1 MGGEAI
7 LKMGLRNWRAPHI
20 FLAHGVQ
27 GLHNPGDLGLETPQA
42 AVIGVRRQAEITRIF
57 DLREEAVVPAI
68 KRLRLSFGWNRPTR
82 HLFLREEQV
91 LESTFNIESQQTIIC
106 GTDAQGRRQRLD
118 PTDASEA
125 ASQECFFFKI
135 LQDERGNS
143 WAFGIWPFSACQL
156 ENGNYPVCVSCKAPR
171 QTTVFLDF
179 SLFADGSPQAG
190 HNCESRDDVLRTR
203 VTESH
208 S

>member
-27 GLHNPGDLGLETPQA
+27 GLHDPGDLGLETPQA

-68 KRLRLSFGWNRPTR
+68 KRLRFSICWNWPAR

-91 LESTFNIESQQTIIC
+91 LESTVNFESQQTII
-106 GTDAQGRRQRLD
+106 
-118 PTDASEA
+118 
-125 ASQECFFFKI
+125 
-135 LQDERGNS
+135 
-143 WAFGIWPFSACQL
+143 
-156 ENGNYPVCVSCKAPR
+156 
-171 QTTVFLDF
+171 
-179 SLFADGSPQAG
+179 
-190 HNCESRDDVLRTR
+190 
-203 VTESH
+203 
-208 S
+208 